1 MSLSLFHRLPKQ
13 VLPVHRITKK
23 RTGLGLD
30 VEKEMATHS
39 SILAWRIP
47 GTEEPSG
54 LPSMGLHR
62 VGHDWS
68 DLAAAAAGLD
78 ETLDHLW
85 SLRRSSQQYFST
97 SHYCI
102 ECTLQIRDSNSSFC
116 NVVSGSISLCHPQ
129 EKGFSVQFSYSV
141 ISDSLWPQ
149 RLQHAR
155 LPCPSPT
162 PEACSNSC
170 PLSQWCHPTISYSV
184 VPFSSFL
191 QSFPASGSFPVS
203 QFFASGGQSIGVS
216 AWASVLP
223 IMHFWTNSLIHSI
236 NVDEALGTVPD
247 TIKPQSKMV
256 GKEGTKGY
264 FPRWLPW
271 WGG

>member
-1 MSLSLFHRLPKQ
+1 MCKKDVTLNLFYFYLSLYWGGISLKFYQFSCNP
-13 VLPVHRITKK
+13 
-23 RTGLGLD
+23 
-30 VEKEMATHS
+30 

-54 LPSMGLHR
+54 LPSMGSHR

-85 SLRRSSQQYFST
+85 SLRGSSQQYFST
-97 SHYCI
+97 SLYCI
-102 ECTLQIRDSNSSFC
+102 ECTLQIRDTNSSFC
-116 NVVSGSISLCHPQ
+116 NVVSVSISLWHPQ

-141 ISDSLWPQ
+141 ISDSLRSQ
-149 RLQHAR
+149 GLQHAR
-155 LPCPSPT
+155 LPCPSLT

-184 VPFSSFL
+184 VPFSSCL
-191 QSFPASGSFPVS
+191 QSFPALGSFPVS
-203 QFFASGGQSIGVS
+203 QFFTSGGQNIGVS

-247 TIKPQSKMV
+247 TIKPQSKIL
-256 GKEGTKGY
+256 GK
-264 FPRWLPW
+264 
-271 WGG
+271 